1 MAYDPDKDECV
12 GTVGDVEVGDMT
24 LRVSLWSYGGGPTKV
39 GVTRVFS
46 KKNGNEG
53 VRPIGRMTKE
63 ELEAVAPLL
72 QDALDQ
78 M

>member
-1 MAYDPDKDECV
+1 MAYNPDKDECV
-12 GTVGDVEVGDMT
+12 GHVGEEEVGEGV

-39 GVTRVFS
+39 GIVRVFAKRDGS
-46 KKNGNEG
+46 EG
-53 VRPIGRMTKE
+53 VRAVGRMTKE
-63 ELEAVAPLL
+63 ELEAVIPLL

>member
-12 GTVGDVEVGDMT
+12 GEVGDAEVGDTT

-39 GVTRVFS
+39 GVIRVFT
-46 KKNGNEG
+46 KKSGAEG
-53 VRPIGRMTKE
+53 TRPIGRMTKD
-63 ELEAVAPLL
+63 ELEAVMPLL